1 MMLRSQPLLPRLALA
16 AVAAVLLAGC
26 SSSPERPQPAA
37 LTSFSLGLPA
47 QQVWKLELGAPAP
60 QSVLALVGGEVALA
74 SESGSVLVLD
84 AASGS
89 VRWRA
94 QLDGRIAVG
103 TGYDGEVAAVLT
115 QGNELVA
122 LAQGKELWR
131 TRLAARS
138 FTVPLVAG
146 GRIFVLAGDRSLT
159 AFDARNGARIW
170 SQPARGTEP
179 LVLQQ
184 PGVLMAVGNTL
195 LAGIGGRLAGLNP
208 NNGTTRWEAPL
219 ASPRGVNEI
228 ERLVDLV
235 GPAAREQAQ
244 VCVRAFQSAVG
255 CVDAQRG
262 TLAWTKPANG
272 STGLGLADGSL
283 YGVES
288 NGRVMAWKA
297 DGGELLWQSDL
308 LLHRGLT
315 APLAAGRSI
324 AVGDAQGFVHV
335 LARQDGKLLN
345 RLATDGSAIVSAPLL
360 AGSHLLA
367 LTRKGALYAWRPE

>member
-1 MMLRSQPLLPRLALA
+1 MTFRSQPLLPRLALA
-16 AVAAVLLAGC
+16 AVAALLLAGC
-26 SSSPERPQPAA
+26 SSSPDRPEPAA
-37 LTSFSLGLPA
+37 LTSFSPSLPA
-47 QQVWKLELGAPAP
+47 KQVWKYELGAPAP
-60 QSVLALVGGEVALA
+60 HSVLALVGSEVALA

-84 AASGS
+84 AGSGS
-89 VRWRA
+89 LRWQARI
-94 QLDGRIAVG
+94 DGRIAVG
-103 TGYDGEVAAVLT
+103 TGYDGEIAAVLT

-131 TRLAARS
+131 TRLAARA

-179 LVLQQ
+179 LILQQ
-184 PGVLMAVGNTL
+184 PGVLTAVGNTL
-195 LAGIGGRLAGLNP
+195 LAGIGGRLVGLNP
-208 NNGTTRWEAPL
+208 NNGSTRWEAPL

-262 TLAWTKPANG
+262 ALTWTKPANG
-272 STGLGLADGSL
+272 SAGLALAEGSV
-283 YGVES
+283 YGAEG

-297 DGGELLWQSDL
+297 DGGEVLWQSDL

-324 AVGDAQGFVHV
+324 ALGDAQGYVHV

-360 AGSHLLA
+360 AGNNLLV
-367 LTRKGALYAWRPE
+367 LTRKGVLHAWRPE